1 MEYILIFR
9 ASDGGGKACLL
20 NRLRG
25 ALNNQRTG
33 GTYADLNVAI
43 EITER
48 LHKSNA
54 PHTIT
59 VRSISTG
66 VTVCPT
72 PTL

>member
-1 MEYILIFR
+1 MRVEPGDYEVLVN
-9 ASDGGGKACLL
+9 S
-20 NRLRG
+20 
-25 ALNNQRTG
+25 QRTA

-43 EITER
+43 DIAVR

-66 VTVCPT
+66 VTVWPT
-72 PTL
+72 PAS